1 MIVSLCSVRG
11 SPGVTS
17 WSLLLAAAWPP
28 EYAAER
34 VVLEADCDGGVLGAR
49 YGFGVDP
56 GAVSLIAALRRAD
69 SPAVDVSEHGRR
81 VNDGMWVIP
90 GPETGERAS
99 RVWRGS
105 AVTVADGVVSDDRVW
120 FVDAGRAD
128 AASPIEPLLDLSS
141 IAVLLTRSATED
153 LVQLPARVE
162 FLRHHA
168 QSVGV
173 LVVGQPQHSVEDLVG
188 FLGTD
193 MVWTVGADE
202 NLVRIAGE
210 AIAGG
215 RARRSWVW
223 RSAISIAADMAA
235 TIAADPSDSDH
246 DAVERSAGG
255 TA

>member
-28 EYAAER
+28 EYEVER

-56 GAVSLIAALRRAD
+56 GVVSLIAALRRAG
-69 SPAVDVSEHGRR
+69 SRAVDVSEHGRR
-81 VNDGMWVIP
+81 VNDGLWVIP

-105 AVTVADGVVSDDRVW
+105 ASAVADGVVNDDRVW

-128 AASPIEPLLDLSS
+128 EVSPIEPLLDLSS

-153 LVQLPARVE
+153 LVQVPARVE
-162 FLRHHA
+162 FLRQHA

-173 LVVGQPQHSVEDLVG
+173 LVVGKPQHTVEDLVG
-188 FLGTD
+188 FFGTD
-193 MVWTVGADE
+193 LVWTVGADE

-223 RSAISIAADMAA
+223 RSAISIAADIAA
-235 TIAADPSDSDH
+235 TIAQQPSGSDH
-246 DAVERSAGG
+246 DVVERSAGG
-255 TA
+255 IA

>member
-17 WSLLLAAAWPP
+17 WSLLLASAWPA
-28 EYAAER
+28 EYGVER

-90 GPETGERAS
+90 GPEAGERAS

-105 AVTVADGVVSDDRVW
+105 AAAVADGLSSDDRVW

-128 AASPIEPLLDLSS
+128 AGSPIEPLLDLSS
-141 IAVLLTRSATED
+141 IAIVLTRSATED
-153 LVQLPARVE
+153 LVQIPARVE
-162 FLRHHA
+162 FLRQHA

-173 LVVGQPQHSVEDLVG
+173 LVVGKPQHSVNDLAG
-188 FLGTD
+188 FFETGR
-193 MVWTVGADE
+193 VWTVGTDE

-210 AIAGG
+210 AVAGG

-223 RSAISIAADMAA
+223 RSALSVAADIAAAIVTDESESSV
-235 TIAADPSDSDH
+235 DP
-246 DAVERSAGG
+246 VERAVGG

>member
-1 MIVSLCSVRG
+1 MIVSMCSVRG

-69 SPAVDVSEHGRR
+69 SRAVDVSEHGRR

-105 AVTVADGVVSDDRVW
+105 AATVADGVVSDDRVW

-168 QSVGV
+168 QSVAV
-173 LVVGQPQHSVEDLVG
+173 LVVGKPQHSVEDLVG
-188 FLGTD
+188 FFGTE
-193 MVWTVGADE
+193 MVWTVGADD

-223 RSAISIAADMAA
+223 RSAISIAADIAA
-235 TIAADPSDSDH
+235 TIAADPPESDH

-255 TA
+255 MA

>member
-17 WSLLLAAAWPP
+17 WSLLLAAAWPS
-28 EYAAER
+28 EYEVER

-56 GAVSLIAALRRAD
+56 GAVSLIAALRRAG
-69 SPAVDVSEHGRR
+69 SRAVDVSEHGRR
-81 VNDGMWVIP
+81 VNDGLWVIP

-105 AVTVADGVVSDDRVW
+105 AAAVADGVVYDDRVW

-128 AASPIEPLLDLSS
+128 EASPIEPLLDLSS

-153 LVQLPARVE
+153 LVQVPARVE
-162 FLRHHA
+162 FLRQHA

-173 LVVGQPQHSVEDLVG
+173 LVVGKPQHTVEDLVG
-188 FLGTD
+188 FFGTD
-193 MVWTVGADE
+193 LVWTVGADE

-223 RSAISIAADMAA
+223 RSAISIAAD
-235 TIAADPSDSDH
+235 IAASIVAKSLGPDDDV
-246 DAVERSAGG
+246 VERSAGG
-255 TA
+255 IA

>member
-17 WSLLLAAAWPP
+17 WSLLLAAAWPG
-28 EYAAER
+28 EYAVER

-56 GAVSLIAALRRAD
+56 GVVSLIAALRRAD
-69 SPAVDVSEHGRR
+69 SHAVDVSVHARR
-81 VNDGMWVIP
+81 VNAGLWVVP
-90 GPETGERAS
+90 GPETGEQAA

-105 AVTVADGVVSDDRVW
+105 AAAVADSVVNDDRVW
-120 FVDAGRAD
+120 FVDAGRAKP
-128 AASPIEPLLDLSS
+128 ASPVEPLLDQSS
-141 IAVLLTRSATED
+141 IVLVLTRPATED
-153 LVQLPARVE
+153 LVQIPARVE
-162 FLRHHA
+162 FLRQHA

-173 LVVGQPQHSVEDLVG
+173 LVVGKTQHSVEDLVE
-188 FLGTD
+188 FFGTT

-202 NLVRIAGE
+202 NLVRITGD

-223 RSAISIAADMAA
+223 RSAISIAAD
-235 TIAADPSDSDH
+235 IAAAIAGDPSESDG
-246 DAVERSAGG
+246 DVAERSVGG
-255 TA
+255 TG